1 VRYWDSSAIISLLVT
16 EANSPSRSSLLE
28 EDPQVVTW
36 WASRV
41 ECASGLNR
49 LCREQSLDE
58 KGLIQALGNLEAFCE
73 ACLEV
78 LPSEEVR
85 KRALRLLRV
94 HPLRAADALQLAA
107 ALAAA
112 HEDPSSLSLVTGD
125 DQLRQA
131 AEKEGFAV
139 L

>member
-1 VRYWDSSAIISLLVT
+1 MRYWDSSAIISLLV
-16 EANSPSRSSLLE
+16 EEPESGGRAELLRQ
-28 EDPQVVTW
+28 DPQVVTW

-41 ECASGLNR
+41 ECASALNR
-49 LCREQSLDE
+49 LCREMVLDE
-58 KGLIQALGNLEAFCE
+58 AGLSQALRNFESLLEACT
-73 ACLEV
+73 EV

-85 KRALRLLRV
+85 RRALRLLRI

-112 HEDPSSLSLVTGD
+112 REDPSSLPLVTSD
-125 DQLRQA
+125 ERLRQA
-131 AEKEGFAV
+131 AAREGFKI

>member
-1 VRYWDSSAIISLLVT
+1 MRYWDSSAIISLLV
-16 EANSPSRSSLLE
+16 EEPESGGRAELLRQ
-28 EDPQVVTW
+28 DPRVVTW

-41 ECASGLNR
+41 ECASALNR
-49 LCREQSLDE
+49 LCREMVLDE
-58 KGLIQALGNLEAFCE
+58 AGLSQALRNFESLLEACT
-73 ACLEV
+73 EV

-85 KRALRLLRV
+85 RRALRLLRI

-112 HEDPSSLSLVTGD
+112 REDPSSLPLVTSD
-125 DQLRQA
+125 ERLRQA
-131 AEKEGFAV
+131 AAREGFKI

>member
-1 VRYWDSSAIISLLVT
+1 MRYWDSSAIISLLVA
-16 EANSPSRSSLLE
+16 EAGSAERSSLLE
-28 EDPQVVTW
+28 EDSQAVTW

-41 ECASGLNR
+41 ECSSALNR

-58 KGLIQALGNLEAFCE
+58 KGLIQALGNLDAFCE
-73 ACLEV
+73 SCLEV

-85 KRALRLLRV
+85 RRALRLLRV

-112 HEDPSSLSLVTGD
+112 HEAPSSLSRVTSD

-131 AEKEGFAV
+131 AEKEGFTV